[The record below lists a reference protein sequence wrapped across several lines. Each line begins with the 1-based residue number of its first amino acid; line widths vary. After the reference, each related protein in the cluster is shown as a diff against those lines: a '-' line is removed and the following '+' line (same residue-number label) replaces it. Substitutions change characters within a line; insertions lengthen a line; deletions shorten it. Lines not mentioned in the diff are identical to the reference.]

1 MRPVKSLASAYKTKP
16 IPHKPRQKTAKPF
29 AFVIPD
35 GSTVDL
41 GHFDTADAATK
52 AVQEYLE
59 QQVLSGN
66 ISQEE
71 VDDLLNNGSVE

>member
-1 MRPVKSLASAYKTKP
+1 MVIILGAFESVKHGTLNQRPAPGSTIITL
-16 IPHKPRQKTAKPF
+16 
-29 AFVIPD
+29 PD

-59 QQVLSGN
+59 QQVSSGN

-71 VDDLLNNGSVE
+71 ADDLLNNSSTE

>member
-1 MRPVKSLASAYKTKP
+1 MLCLRIQLIKLQPL
-16 IPHKPRQKTAKPF
+16 
-29 AFVIPD
+29 PD

-59 QQVLSGN
+59 QQVSSGN

-71 VDDLLNNGSVE
+71 ADDLLNNGSTE